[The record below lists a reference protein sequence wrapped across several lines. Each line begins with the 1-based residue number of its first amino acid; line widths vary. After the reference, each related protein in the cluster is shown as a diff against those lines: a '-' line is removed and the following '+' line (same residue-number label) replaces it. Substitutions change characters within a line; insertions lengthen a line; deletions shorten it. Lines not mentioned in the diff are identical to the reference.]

1 MAAPWTKEQ
10 DAFLRANLDLTDEAI
25 AVEVSKLG
33 PTRNR
38 DAVRNYRW
46 KRRLTTEASR
56 SGQSLGAQKAAEA
69 ASGWPVL
76 KGSEEER
83 HERYCALVW
92 SEFARLY
99 PEKVAA

>member
-1 MAAPWTKEQ
+1 MAIRWTEAQ
-10 DAFLRANLDLTDEAI
+10 DACLRANLHLTDDEI

-33 PTRNR
+33 PERNSH
-38 DAVRNYRW
+38 AVKNYRW
-46 KRRLTTEASR
+46 KHRLLTSAPQ
-56 SGQSLGAQKAAEA
+56 GQRTGALKAAELA
-69 ASGWPVL
+69 AGWPRMV
-76 KGSEEER
+76 GSEEAR